1 MWLELYTIF
10 IFFKVL
16 LGFVLYTVNMTV
28 THIYLYLMTIPVFFL
43 IDMLWL
49 GFIANRFYQD
59 QIGHLLGP
67 VNWTAAIVFYLIYI
81 VGILIFAVVP
91 ALEVGSWQR
100 ALVLGALF
108 GFFAYATYDFTN
120 LATLKD
126 WPLVVV
132 VVDVIWGAV
141 LTGSVALGSYWL
153 GKTFLF

>member
-1 MWLELYTIF
+1 
-10 IFFKVL
+10 
-16 LGFVLYTVNMTV
+16 MTL
-28 THIYLYLMTIPVFFL
+28 THVYLYFLTIPVFFL
-43 IDMLWL
+43 IDMVWL
-49 GFIANRFYQD
+49 GFVANRFYQD

-91 ALEVGSWQR
+91 ALETGSWQR
-100 ALVLGALF
+100 AVFLGALF

-126 WPLVVV
+126 WPLIVVL
-132 VVDVIWGAV
+132 VDVIWGAV
-141 LTGSVALGSYWL
+141 LTGSVAFGSYWL

>member
-1 MWLELYTIF
+1 
-10 IFFKVL
+10 
-16 LGFVLYTVNMTV
+16 MTV

-126 WPLVVV
+126 WPLMVV